1 MKQNKFTFQSKNLVV
16 DWIGFKIQGFVDV
29 KPIGKYLFQKYGFN
43 STIRKR
49 IEGKCHSESLNYDS
63 KNQFQVDFRQYDYD
77 PKFNSF
83 WEGCVINFS
92 GNNAAQIYKILQAK
106 NLDWNIFKD
115 VSLSRF
121 DIHYFRKSNSVDSNQ
136 QVKNFLESTYTRIRA
151 KSKRRKVSFDPN
163 KEPYILKIGSRTS
176 SNYYR
181 VYQKRKN
188 LNHSVF
194 IESVEGLEFELEI
207 KKDFLKSFQ
216 QLLFNNRIDEFEEKL
231 TQHFFNQ
238 SRQNFGLH
246 FSYTDWIRDFYRKLS
261 YTREFNTGLV
271 TDYLRQTKFDSL
283 DETKSFFRFLQ
294 FLSFLRKME
303 GFRQFIDDQVYY
315 IVEFPVVDFLRF
327 LGKNPKSTYQRNKVL
342 TFLKSLQ
349 DLPPFIERFSEIEF
363 RSSIM
368 FPLLKLTKKHGSWI
382 IKISVGEQL
391 YYYSYPFLF
400 SNYFCNFQN
409 KYDLLLKLEII
420 QIFSTDSLEKSF
432 SVEDFMNRFS
442 ISNQKRMDIKKR
454 MVELLN
460 ELKTSNS
467 VEPHFKI
474 IYKDDAK
481 KKSNEEVT
489 KLTPALLSQSKTIF
503 LHEVVNSNY

>member
-1 MKQNKFTFQSKNLVV
+1 MKKRKLTFESKNLVV

-29 KPIGKYLFQKYGFN
+29 RPIAKYLFQKYGFN
-43 STIRKR
+43 STITKR
-49 IEGKCHSESLNYDS
+49 IDGKCHSESLNYDS
-63 KNQFQVDFRQYDYD
+63 KNQFQVAFRQHEYH

-83 WEGCVINFS
+83 WEGCMINFS
-92 GNNAAQIYKILQAK
+92 GTNAAQIYKIIQAG
-106 NLDWNIFKD
+106 NLDWNIFKN

-136 QVKNFLESTYTRIRA
+136 RVKNFLESTFNSIRT

-163 KEPYILKIGSRTS
+163 KEPYILKVGSRTS

-181 VYQKRKN
+181 VYQKTKEI
-188 LNHSVF
+188 NHSVF
-194 IESVEGLEFELEI
+194 MESAQGLQFELEI
-207 KKDFLKSFQ
+207 KKDLLKSFQ

-238 SRQNFGLH
+238 SRQNFGLS
-246 FSYTDWIRDFYRKLS
+246 FSYTDWIRDYFRKLS
-261 YTREFNTGLV
+261 CMRVFNSGLV
-271 TDYLRQTKFDSL
+271 TDYLSQRKFDSL
-283 DETKSFFRFLQ
+283 DETKSFFLFLQ

-303 GFRQFIDDQVYY
+303 GLAQFLDDQVYY

-342 TFLKSLQ
+342 NFLKSLQ
-349 DLPPFIERFSEIEF
+349 DLPPFIEIFSEIEF

-382 IKISVGEQL
+382 VKISVGEQL
-391 YYYSYPFLF
+391 YYYSYPFIF
-400 SNYFCNFQN
+400 SNCFCNFQN

-420 QIFSTDSLEKSF
+420 QILSTDSLEKSF

-442 ISNQKRMDIKKR
+442 ISNQKRRDIKKR

-467 VEPHFKI
+467 VEPHFNI

-481 KKSNEEVT
+481 KKSKKEVT